1 MDGYNNEIPDYD
13 ILRKLQLTQL
23 EILKYVNDFCFKN
36 KIRYSIA
43 YGTALGAVR
52 HKGFIPWDDDM
63 DICMLREDYNKFLS
77 IWKDSD
83 DYILQNNETNS
94 DFKQTFSKI
103 RKRNTAF
110 VQKNDVGKSFHKGIF
125 IDIFP
130 FDRKPVG
137 KFKQINQKINVMLFQ
152 LYFRGYVPETN
163 GTILKLGSAVLLK
176 IHRKSSYSKL
186 AEKYLQ
192 KALKY
197 NDDKTLPVFDT
208 CTFSDMQKQYD
219 NNLFDDVEYID
230 FENCKLPIFKSYVN
244 FLKTC
249 YGDYMKLPP
258 KGEQTWFHHHMLV
271 DFENEVK

>member
-1 MDGYNNEIPDYD
+1 MDCCNNGIPDYD
-13 ILRKLQLTQL
+13 VLRKLQLTQL
-23 EILKYVNDFCFKN
+23 EILKYVNDFCLN
-36 KIRYSIA
+36 NNIRYSIA

-77 IWKDSD
+77 LWKDSD

-94 DFKQTFSKI
+94 DFTQTFSKI
-103 RKRNTAF
+103 RKRNTSF

-137 KFKQINQKINVMLFQ
+137 KLKQINQKINVMLFQ

-176 IHRKSSYSKL
+176 IHRKNSYSKL
-186 AEKYLQ
+186 AEKHLQ
-192 KALKY
+192 KAIRY

-208 CTFSDMQKQYD
+208 CTFAGMKKQYD
-219 NNLFDDVEYID
+219 NNLFDDIEYID

-258 KGEQTWFHHHMLV
+258 KEEQTWFHHPLLV

>member
-1 MDGYNNEIPDYD
+1 
-13 ILRKLQLTQL
+13 
-23 EILKYVNDFCFKN
+23 
-36 KIRYSIA
+36 
-43 YGTALGAVR
+43 
-52 HKGFIPWDDDM
+52 M

-258 KGEQTWFHHHMLV
+258 KGEQTWFHHPMLV

>member
-1 MDGYNNEIPDYD
+1 MDCCNNGIPDYD
-13 ILRKLQLTQL
+13 VLRKLQLTQL
-23 EILKYVNDFCFKN
+23 EILKYVNDFCLN
-36 KIRYSIA
+36 NNIRYSIA

-77 IWKDSD
+77 LWKDSD

-94 DFKQTFSKI
+94 DFTQTFSKI
-103 RKRNTAF
+103 RKRNTSF

-137 KFKQINQKINVMLFQ
+137 KLKQIDQKINVMLFQ

-176 IHRKSSYSKL
+176 IHRKNSYSKL
-186 AEKYLQ
+186 AEKHLQ
-192 KALKY
+192 KAIRY

-208 CTFSDMQKQYD
+208 CTFAGMKKQYD
-219 NNLFDDVEYID
+219 NNLFDDIEYID

-258 KGEQTWFHHHMLV
+258 KEEQTWFHHPLLV

>member
-103 RKRNTAF
+103 RKKNTAF
-110 VQKNDVGKSFHKGIF
+110 VQKNDVEKSFHKGIF

-152 LYFRGYVPETN
+152 LYFREYVPETN
-163 GTILKLGSAVLLK
+163 GTILKLGSVVLLK
-176 IHRKSSYSKL
+176 IHRKNSYSKL

-192 KALKY
+192 KAIKY

-219 NNLFDDVEYID
+219 NNLFDDIEYID

-258 KGEQTWFHHHMLV
+258 KGEQNWFHHPLLV
-271 DFENEVK
+271 DFENEVD